1 MNMASSQQTPP
12 VSSDS
17 SDAASITS
25 AKKSLWVPTSQ
36 QALWVLARL
45 RHIVADVLNPWE
57 ISWRRIFLAW
67 WLGAAALPGCW
78 DGDPVDAVTS
88 PTVVRLSAPNIPS
101 EAVAGTQIEISFQYV
116 PLLTT
121 DPVIIL
127 DKAPVWVIVASQVY
141 DKASW
146 KMTVTLMVSPAI
158 DPSSV
163 INASIQTVSG
173 SQIVAPLIVKIP
185 IKPGKPKLISW
196 ITNQTGK
203 QGWRVTYTLQF
214 DRMVESVAP
223 ITWANINIDPLTNR
237 VTVDLPVG
245 STIGSSQVDLT
256 VNGKWWVSTLVPLML
271 NVTDGVAP
279 VWINTWAIPSQFSQW
294 ESRKI
299 TLAFNE
305 PLVGAPT
312 LSAWWSWSLPPWGTL
327 SPDLKSYTLTIQ
339 APTSVSSPQPFTF
352 TVSDVAWNTVTY
364 ISTIEVVDTEK
375 PTLTLLATPP
385 ALTNSAVAVFTI
397 WSSERLSQ
405 IGYKLDGADMIV
417 VPGAA
422 MEFTIPANLI
432 TSGTHTIEIR
442 WYDTSGNLSS
452 LQYAWKVDNTAPVL
466 NPTSSQSTIIQD
478 VSSIHTAY
486 SGILAFSEP
495 LGSVNWTQS
504 DGSGITLGNIGISPT
519 DPTQVTYQLTVAA
532 STPPWT
538 HTLNVQVSDP
548 AWNITITPISV
559 MIDAPTVAS
568 EISGPDSL
576 APGESKSY
584 SLTAS
589 DTDGVNVSA
598 SLWWQAVELQNQWGW
613 TYIVTTPKT
622 LQPGTHTLTLTIQG
636 KKPDGTLAQS
646 VTRTKKITVKV
657 LDTTPPTLDV
667 ANSNI
672 AGGSINSWEPLTW
685 VLQFNEPLKWGM
697 YNLIVTGE
705 NSRVTYT
712 FVWGIQVID
721 WSTQAIV
728 NTGSITNQIMNPSG
742 QNLIFTFSIPDLTGN
757 ARNQSIIAF
766 YN

>member
-327 SPDLKSYTLTIQ
+327 SPDLTSYTFTIK
-339 APTSVSSPQPFTF
+339 ASTSVSSPQPFTF

-364 ISTIEVVDTEK
+364 TSTIEVVDTEK

-417 VPGAA
+417 VPGGA

-486 SGILAFSEP
+486 SRILAFSEP

-504 DGSGITLGNIGISPT
+504 DGSGITLGNIGISTT
-519 DPTQVTYQLTVAA
+519 DRTQVTYQLTVAA
-532 STPPWT
+532 NTPPWT
-538 HTLNVQVSDP
+538 HIVNVQVTDP

-559 MIDAPTVAS
+559 MIDAPTVVS

-576 APGESKSY
+576 APGEPKSY

-589 DTDGVNVSA
+589 DADGVIVSA
-598 SLWWQAVELQNQWGW
+598 QLQWTSLPVNMWGW
-613 TYIVTTPKT
+613 IYIATTPAN
-622 LQPGTHTLTLTIQG
+622 LQPGNYTLTFTIQG

-646 VTRTKKITVKV
+646 VTKTKNIVVATA
-657 LDTTPPTLDV
+657 LPTLPSTIPLPIISDNAGDTPIVFSFVMPYDIRYDV
-667 ANSNI
+667 DVSWLPRIDNYGRVI
-672 AGGSINSWEPLTW
+672 AWSPTQSWTTITIRSSGKFGWAWDTW
-685 VLQFNEPLKWGM
+685 T
-697 YNLIVTGE
+697 IT
-705 NSRVTYT
+705 TYT
-712 FVWGIQVID
+712 DAITIVSPGATWQTVLSVSIQ
-721 WSTQAIV
+721 TH
-728 NTGSITNQIMNPSG
+728 
-742 QNLIFTFSIPDLTGN
+742 
-757 ARNQSIIAF
+757 
-766 YN
+766 